1 MLLTRATDGLLY
13 LDHTLADDLADE
25 HLIVKFGRG
34 SDLQLAC
41 ILRHEAPY
49 MQIAKQLGSRVHARL
64 TLRNRAFFIPRFD
77 RVIRNGSV
85 IRLAQESIATF
96 TGTLG
101 LDGVVL
107 SHDQVCKKLLRH
119 CTNPQA
125 EVLEYLKRDVAEC
138 ENYGKLR
145 SVIGVFILDFSL
157 FRCQTTLA
165 IDMPIL
171 GIKMP

>member
-1 MLLTRATDGLLY
+1 
-13 LDHTLADDLADE
+13 
-25 HLIVKFGRG
+25 
-34 SDLQLAC
+34 
-41 ILRHEAPY
+41 
-49 MQIAKQLGSRVHARL
+49 
-64 TLRNRAFFIPRFD
+64 
-77 RVIRNGSV
+77 
-85 IRLAQESIATF
+85 
-96 TGTLG
+96 LG

-157 FRCQTTLA
+157 FRR
-165 IDMPIL
+165 
-171 GIKMP
+171 